1 MKTERLL
8 MAMGMIVWLT
18 GCTTTPSGEGN
29 TKAADTGYFLSWE
42 QKGQLIGSGRIK
54 DAEGNW
60 YDVWV
65 VPGYDEPAQQTSTYL
80 SKTGTA
86 FGEYFGSKKY
96 NDLGDASWDAL
107 TWGFDDC
114 LDDFIFEGLPDAWG
128 RYWSTAETR
137 TNKRVFGW
145 WFAYPWAFFESVVDP
160 VVRIPV
166 GLCGT
171 ALGTAAGV
179 AVVPTYY
186 VVNSTVEGTWYLTV
200 DAILLPTVACTWN
213 TVIAPPMALIGQKP
227 APSRTDGFW
236 VKQMTAEEALKP
248 SPSVDE
254 PINAKDIE
262 ALAVWSRLLL
272 KTVPSF
278 EKQRQE
284 IQRKANEE
292 RAASYKKE
300 QEATE
305 SLNKK
310 LAEAIEALR
319 SDPAQKEILDYL
331 RSRNFNPQRTS
342 KALTDLREYLKNEL
356 SHDEL
361 IQLSHMLHRYA
372 PATPPQKQPLRPKTD
387 PVKHS
392 VDVIQEI
399 K

>member
-8 MAMGMIVWLT
+8 LALSLVVLLS
-18 GCTTTPSGEGN
+18 GCSTTPTGEGN
-29 TKAADTGYFLSWE
+29 AKAADTGYFLSWE

-65 VPGYDEPAQQTSTYL
+65 VPGYDEPAQETMTYL
-80 SKTGTA
+80 RKTGTA

-114 LDDFIFEGLPDAWG
+114 IDDFIFEGQPKAWG
-128 RYWSTAETR
+128 DYWSTAEKR
-137 TNKRVFGW
+137 TSKRVFGW
-145 WFAYPWAFFESVVDP
+145 WFAYPWALMESIVDP
-160 VVRIPV
+160 VVRIPL

-171 ALGTAAGV
+171 VLGTGAGV
-179 AVVPTYY
+179 AVVPSYY
-186 VVNSTVEGTWYLTV
+186 ALNSTVEGTWYLTV

-236 VKQMTAEEALKP
+236 VKQITAEEALKP
-248 SPSVDE
+248 PLPVDE
-254 PINAKDIE
+254 PINSKDIE
-262 ALAVWSRLLL
+262 ALAAWSRLLL
-272 KTVPSF
+272 KTVPPF
-278 EKQRQE
+278 DKQCQE

-292 RAASYKKE
+292 RKASYKKE
-300 QEATE
+300 QEETKAINQKT
-305 SLNKK
+305 
-310 LAEAIEALR
+310 AEAIEALT
-319 SDPAQKEILDYL
+319 SDPDQKGLLDYL
-331 RSRNFNPQRTS
+331 RDRNFNPQRTS
-342 KALTDLREYLKNEL
+342 KAFTDLRQHFKTEL
-356 SHDEL
+356 SDEEL
-361 IQLSHMLHRYA
+361 NQLFQLLNRYA
-372 PATPPQKQPLRPKTD
+372 PSTTPKKVPLRPKTD

-392 VDVIQEI
+392 VEVIQEI